1 MLRTWQSNYSH
12 VGLTFF
18 FPITDRKDNTYFINF
33 ASYACH
39 YIGSSVTIVI
49 RLWKEQI
56 GIRFSAGTRDPSFH
70 QIFRPTCSVGT
81 RGSFPDI
88 KRSGLDAYWPF
99 ASSSEV
105 KNGWSYKYSLAVG
118 LRGLEED
125 KSNFRFAIQPL
136 FTAVKAIGKYRSR
149 VVRCYLHPHFLYFC
163 NCLNSLFLATI
174 QCNIFIEGREYFT
187 LNYGVIFTS
196 IRSFCTYLLDVSVRP
211 KCTACHDAR
220 SMELCLFGG
229 LLINRL
235 IKISQI
241 VYCLLACSTMW
252 SGRFVP
258 AYQTDSYPV
267 YCLRRKQMQRFR

>member
-1 MLRTWQSNYSH
+1 MLHTWQSNYSH
-12 VGLTFF
+12 VGLTSF
-18 FPITDRKDNTYFINF
+18 FPITDLKENTHFINF

-39 YIGSSVTIVI
+39 YIGNSVAIVI

-81 RGSFPDI
+81 RGSFPDL
-88 KRSGLDAYWPF
+88 KRPGLHAYWPF
-99 ASSSEV
+99 SSSSEV
-105 KNGWSYKYSLAVG
+105 KNGWSCKYSLAVG
-118 LRGLEED
+118 LRGLEKD
-125 KSNFRFAIQPL
+125 KSNFCFAIL
-136 FTAVKAIGKYRSR
+136 DVKAIGKYRSR
-149 VVRCYLHPHFLYFC
+149 VVGCYLHPHFLYFC

-174 QCNIFIEGREYFT
+174 CCNIFIEKREYFT
-187 LNYGVIFTS
+187 LNYGVISTS

-235 IKISQI
+235 IENISNS
-241 VYCLLACSTMW
+241 LLS
-252 SGRFVP
+252 SG
-258 AYQTDSYPV
+258 
-267 YCLRRKQMQRFR
+267 M